1 MLSSMRKVLDLF
13 FVLYSSALQFR
24 YRLDAE
30 ERNTVTRGTPTA
42 SRTAGLDTFV
52 QYTGWA
58 EGAAAAE
65 RPVQKQMSCLK
76 HAHLD
81 LS

>member
-1 MLSSMRKVLDLF
+1 MRG
-13 FVLYSSALQFR
+13 SPA
-24 YRLDAE
+24 
-30 ERNTVTRGTPTA
+30 A

-76 HAHLD
+76 RAHLD
-81 LS
+81 PS